1 MPAELGSHERWER
14 RSMNLSI
21 LAITFG
27 LIFVAELPDKTM
39 IATIVLSSRYRPL
52 PVWIGAALAMIV
64 NSAVAVVAGR
74 LLELLPHRWVEA
86 VVAALFA
93 GGSLYLILVKEST
106 EAREGEAEAEQIRS
120 GRRVALGAF
129 TVIVVA
135 ELGDLTQI
143 LTANLVARYHNPWSV
158 FVGSATAL
166 VTVMG
171 VGVIGG
177 RVLLRVLPL
186 ATIRKVAGVILA
198 GFAIFTAV
206 QAATA

>member
-1 MPAELGSHERWER
+1 
-14 RSMNLSI
+14 MNFTV

-27 LIFVAELPDKTM
+27 VIFVAELPDKTM
-39 IATIVLSSRYRPL
+39 IATIVMSSRYRPL
-52 PVWIGAALAMIV
+52 PVWIGAAAAMIV
-64 NSAVAVVAGR
+64 NSAVAVLAGR

-93 GGSLYLILVKEST
+93 GGSVYLIAVKESAET
-106 EAREGEAEAEQIRS
+106 EEGQKEAERVRS
-120 GRRVALGAF
+120 GRRVALAAF

-166 VTVMG
+166 ILVMG
-171 VGVIGG
+171 IGVIGG
-177 RVLLRVLPL
+177 RALLRVLPL

>member
-1 MPAELGSHERWER
+1 V
-14 RSMNLSI
+14 NLSI

-39 IATIVLSSRYRPL
+39 IATIVMSSRYRPL

-86 VVAALFA
+86 VVAVLFA
-93 GGSLYLILVKEST
+93 GGALYLILVQEST
-106 EAREGEAEAEQIRS
+106 EAQEGEAEAEQVRS
-120 GRRVALGAF
+120 DRRVALGAF

-206 QAATA
+206 QAATG

>member
-1 MPAELGSHERWER
+1 M
-14 RSMNLSI
+14 
-21 LAITFG
+21 
-27 LIFVAELPDKTM
+27 
-39 IATIVLSSRYRPL
+39 
-52 PVWIGAALAMIV
+52 
-64 NSAVAVVAGR
+64 
-74 LLELLPHRWVEA
+74 
-86 VVAALFA
+86 
-93 GGSLYLILVKEST
+93 
-106 EAREGEAEAEQIRS
+106 
-120 GRRVALGAF
+120 ALGAF

-143 LTANLVARYHNPWSV
+143 LTANLVARYHNPLSV

-186 ATIRKVAGVILA
+186 ATIRKVAGVILV

-206 QAATA
+206 QAARGERRRREESRWRTARKQLFAHARAAKGFMPDDEGAALFDAARRAGGSGGATGTFVEVGAWCGKSDGLPRCGGRIDGSRAVQHRPSPRLRGEPARVGPPR

>member
-1 MPAELGSHERWER
+1 V
-14 RSMNLSI
+14 NVSI
-21 LAITFG
+21 ILITFG

-52 PVWIGAALAMIV
+52 PVWIGAALAMVV
-64 NSAVAVVAGR
+64 NAAVAVLAGR
-74 LLELLPHRWVEA
+74 LLELFPHRGVGAGWGA
-86 VVAALFA
+86 PFP
-93 GGSLYLILVKEST
+93 GGSLYLLLV
-106 EAREGEAEAEQIRS
+106 REEVETRVGEEKAEKVRS
-120 GRRVALGAF
+120 GGRIALGAF

-143 LTANLVARYHNPWSV
+143 LTANLVARYHSPWSV
-158 FVGSATAL
+158 FVGSASAL

-186 ATIRKVAGVILA
+186 ATIRRVAGVVLA
-198 GFAIFTAV
+198 GFAIFSAV
-206 QAATA
+206 QAATS

>member
-1 MPAELGSHERWER
+1 V
-14 RSMNLSI
+14 NLSI
-21 LAITFG
+21 IAVTFG

-52 PVWIGAALAMIV
+52 PVWIGAAVAMVV
-64 NSAVAVVAGR
+64 NSAVAVLAGR

-93 GGSLYLILVKEST
+93 AGALYLILGKESAQT
-106 EAREGEAEAEQIRS
+106 EEGEEKADKVRS
-120 GRRVALGAF
+120 SRRVALGAF

-135 ELGDLTQI
+135 EIGDLTQI
-143 LTANLVARYHNPWSV
+143 LTANLVARFHNPWSV

-177 RVLLRVLPL
+177 RALLRVLPL
-186 ATIRKVAGVILA
+186 ATIRKVAGVILV

>member
-1 MPAELGSHERWER
+1 V
-14 RSMNLSI
+14 NLSI
-21 LAITFG
+21 LAVTFG

-52 PVWIGAALAMIV
+52 PVWIGAALAMVV
-64 NSAVAVVAGR
+64 NSAVAVLAGR

-93 GGSLYLILVKEST
+93 AGALYLIVVNESVET
-106 EAREGEAEAEQIRS
+106 REGEAEADKVRS
-120 GRRVALGAF
+120 GRRTALGAF
-129 TVIVVA
+129 AVIVVA

-158 FVGSATAL
+158 FVGSAAAL

-171 VGVIGG
+171 VGVVGG
-177 RVLLRVLPL
+177 RALLRVLPL

-198 GFAIFTAV
+198 GFAIFSAV
-206 QAATA
+206 QAAR

>member
-1 MPAELGSHERWER
+1 
-14 RSMNLSI
+14 MNFTI
-21 LAITFG
+21 VAITFG

-39 IATIVLSSRYRPL
+39 IATIVMSSRSRPL
-52 PVWIGAALAMIV
+52 PVFIGAAGAMVV
-64 NSAVAVVAGR
+64 NSAVAVLAGR

-86 VVAALFA
+86 VVALLFA
-93 GGSLYLILVKEST
+93 GGAFYQ
-106 EAREGEAEAEQIRS
+106 GEAEADKVRS
-120 GRRVALGAF
+120 GSRVALGAF

-143 LTANLVARYHNPWSV
+143 LTANLVARYHAPLSV
-158 FVGSATAL
+158 FVGAATAL

-186 ATIRKVAGVILA
+186 ATIRRVAGIILA

-206 QAATA
+206 EAARG

>member
-1 MPAELGSHERWER
+1 
-14 RSMNLSI
+14 MNLSV

-52 PVWIGAALAMIV
+52 PVWIGAALAMVV
-64 NSAVAVVAGR
+64 NSAVAVLAGR

-93 GGSLYLILVKEST
+93 AGAAYLILVKESAQT
-106 EAREGEAEAEQIRS
+106 EEGEAEADKLRS
-120 GRRVALGAF
+120 DRRVALGAF

-158 FVGSATAL
+158 FVGSAAAL
-166 VTVMG
+166 VAVMG

-186 ATIRKVAGVILA
+186 ATIRKVAGVVLA
-198 GFAIFTAV
+198 GFAIFSAV
-206 QAATA
+206 QAATG

>member
-1 MPAELGSHERWER
+1 V
-14 RSMNLSI
+14 NVSI
-21 LAITFG
+21 ILITFG

-52 PVWIGAALAMIV
+52 PVWIGAALAMVV
-64 NSAVAVVAGR
+64 NAAVAVLAGR

-93 GGSLYLILVKEST
+93 GGSLYLLLV
-106 EAREGEAEAEQIRS
+106 REEVETRVGEEKAEKVRS
-120 GRRVALGAF
+120 GGRIALGAF

-143 LTANLVARYHNPWSV
+143 LTANLVARYHSPWSV
-158 FVGSATAL
+158 FVGSASAL

-186 ATIRKVAGVILA
+186 ATIRRVAGVVLA
-198 GFAIFTAV
+198 GFAIFSAV
-206 QAATA
+206 QAATS

>member
-1 MPAELGSHERWER
+1 MS
-14 RSMNLSI
+14 LSV

-39 IATIVLSSRYRPL
+39 IATIVMASRYRPL
-52 PVWIGAALAMIV
+52 PVWIGAALAMVV
-64 NSAVAVVAGR
+64 NSAVAVLAGR

-86 VVAALFA
+86 VVAVLFA
-93 GGSLYLILVKEST
+93 GGAVYLIVVKESA
-106 EAREGEAEAEQIRS
+106 EAKEGEQEADKVRS
-120 GRRVALGAF
+120 GHRVALGAF

-143 LTANLVARYHNPWSV
+143 LTANLVARYHQAWSV
-158 FVGSATAL
+158 FVGSAVAL
-166 VTVMG
+166 VSVMG
-171 VGVIGG
+171 LGVVGG

-186 ATIRKVAGVILA
+186 ATIRKVAGFILA

-206 QAATA
+206 QAATG

>member
-1 MPAELGSHERWER
+1 M
-14 RSMNLSI
+14 
-21 LAITFG
+21 
-27 LIFVAELPDKTM
+27 
-39 IATIVLSSRYRPL
+39 VLN
-52 PVWIGAALAMIV
+52 A
-64 NSAVAVVAGR
+64 AVAVLAGR

-93 GGSLYLILVKEST
+93 GGSLYLLLVT
-106 EAREGEAEAEQIRS
+106 EEAETHEGEEEAEQVRS

-143 LTANLVARYHNPWSV
+143 LTANLVARYHSPLSV
-158 FVGSATAL
+158 FVGSASAL

-186 ATIRKVAGVILA
+186 AMIRRVAGVVLA

-206 QAATA
+206 QAAT

>member
-1 MPAELGSHERWER
+1 V
-14 RSMNLSI
+14 NLSV

-39 IATIVLSSRYRPL
+39 IATIVMSSRYRPL
-52 PVWIGAALAMIV
+52 PVWIGAAAAMIV
-64 NSAVAVVAGR
+64 NSAIAVLAGR

-93 GGSLYLILVKEST
+93 GGALYLILVKEST
-106 EAREGEAEAEQIRS
+106 EAHEGQEEADQVRS
-120 GRRVALGAF
+120 SRRVALGAF

-143 LTANLVARYHNPWSV
+143 LTANLVARYHNPLSV
-158 FVGSATAL
+158 FVGAAAAL
-166 VTVMG
+166 VSVMG
-171 VGVIGG
+171 LGVIGG

-206 QAATA
+206 QAATG

>member
-1 MPAELGSHERWER
+1 
-14 RSMNLSI
+14 MNLTI

-39 IATIVLSSRYRPL
+39 IATIVMSSRYRPL
-52 PVWIGAALAMIV
+52 PVWTGAAAAMVV
-64 NSAVAVVAGR
+64 NAAVAVLAGR

-93 GGSLYLILVKEST
+93 AGALYLMLVKESA
-106 EAREGEAEAEQIRS
+106 EEREGDEEADQLRS

-143 LTANLVARYHNPWSV
+143 LTANLVARYHSPWSV

-171 VGVIGG
+171 IGVIGG

-186 ATIRKVAGVILA
+186 ATIRRVAGVILA

-206 QAATA
+206 QAARG

>member
-1 MPAELGSHERWER
+1 
-14 RSMNLSI
+14 MNVSI
-21 LAITFG
+21 VLITFG

-39 IATIVLSSRYRPL
+39 IATIVLSSRSRPL
-52 PVWIGAALAMIV
+52 PVWIGAALAMVV
-64 NSAVAVVAGR
+64 NAAVAVLAGR

-93 GGSLYLILVKEST
+93 GGSLYLLLV
-106 EAREGEAEAEQIRS
+106 REEVETHVGEEEAEKVRS
-120 GRRVALGAF
+120 GRRIALGAF

-143 LTANLVARYHNPWSV
+143 LTANLVARYHSPWSV
-158 FVGSATAL
+158 FVGSASAL

-186 ATIRKVAGVILA
+186 ATIRRVAGVVLA
-198 GFAIFTAV
+198 GFAIFSAV
-206 QAATA
+206 QAATS

>member
-1 MPAELGSHERWER
+1 MSV
-14 RSMNLSI
+14 SI
-21 LAITFG
+21 ILITFG

-52 PVWIGAALAMIV
+52 PVWMGAALAMVV
-64 NSAVAVVAGR
+64 NAAVAVLAGR

-93 GGSLYLILVKEST
+93 GGSLYLLLV
-106 EAREGEAEAEQIRS
+106 REEAETRQGQEEAEKVRPG
-120 GRRVALGAF
+120 GRIALGAF

-143 LTANLVARYHNPWSV
+143 LTANLVARYHSPWSV
-158 FVGSATAL
+158 FVGSASAL

-177 RVLLRVLPL
+177 RVLLRALPL
-186 ATIRKVAGVILA
+186 ATIRRVAGVVLA
-198 GFAIFTAV
+198 GFAIFSAV
-206 QAATA
+206 QAATS